1 MPCAA
6 GAINE
11 SLVKALLP
19 LLAALALV
27 ASAHAGSLPGNLNKR
42 LLGTWMGFPH
52 IMTFKK
58 NGVAVAGLGNGY
70 GRGTWKLEGD
80 MLLVTMPKSGLHQF
94 RILSY
99 DTRNNSMTGEYKGQR
114 YPVIKM

>member
-1 MPCAA
+1 M
-6 GAINE
+6 
-11 SLVKALLP
+11 KTLLI
-19 LLAALALV
+19 LLAAAALAV
-27 ASAHAGSLPGNLNKR
+27 SAHAGSLPSNLNKR

-58 NGVAVAGLGNGY
+58 NGVAIAGLGDGY
-70 GRGTWKLEGD
+70 GRGTWQLDGD

-94 RILSY
+94 RIVSF
-99 DTRNNSMTGEYKGQR
+99 DARNNLMTGEYKGQK

>member
-1 MPCAA
+1 M
-6 GAINE
+6 
-11 SLVKALLP
+11 KF
-19 LLAALALV
+19 LLAALAALTLIT
-27 ASAHAGSLPGNLNKR
+27 SAHAASLPGNLERR

-52 IMTFKK
+52 IMTFKR
-58 NGVAVAGLGNGY
+58 NGVAIAGLGSGY

-94 RILSY
+94 RIVSY

-114 YPVIKM
+114 YPVIRM

>member
-1 MPCAA
+1 M
-6 GAINE
+6 
-11 SLVKALLP
+11 KALLT
-19 LLAALALV
+19 LLAAAILI
-27 ASAHAGSLPGNLNKR
+27 ASASAGSLPGNLDKR
-42 LLGTWMGFPH
+42 LSRTWMGFPH

-58 NGVAVAGLGNGY
+58 NGVAIAGLGNGY

-99 DTRNNSMTGEYKGQR
+99 NTRNDSMTGEYKGQR
-114 YPVIKM
+114 YPVVKM

>member
-1 MPCAA
+1 MPYDA
-6 GAINE
+6 GRRNE
-11 SLVKALLP
+11 KSVKAILT
-19 LLAALALV
+19 LAAALV
-27 ASAHAGSLPGNLNKR
+27 LAASAHAGSLPGNLDKR

-58 NGVAVAGLGNGY
+58 NGVAIAGLGSGY

-94 RILSY
+94 RIVKF
-99 DTRNNSMTGEYKGQR
+99 DTMNNSMTGEYKGQK

>member
-1 MPCAA
+1 M
-6 GAINE
+6 
-11 SLVKALLP
+11 KF
-19 LLAALALV
+19 LLAALAALTLLTY
-27 ASAHAGSLPGNLNKR
+27 AHAGSLPGNLEKR
-42 LLGTWMGFPH
+42 LPGTWMGFPH

-58 NGVAVAGLGNGY
+58 NGVAIAGLGNGY
-70 GRGTWKLEGD
+70 GRGTWQLQGD

-99 DTRNNSMTGEYKGQR
+99 DTRNNSMTGEYKGQK

>member
-1 MPCAA
+1 MK
-6 GAINE
+6 
-11 SLVKALLP
+11 VLLP
-19 LLAALALV
+19 FLAIVVLTATG
-27 ASAHAGSLPGNLNKR
+27 HAGNLPGNLDKR

-94 RILSY
+94 RIVKF
-99 DTRNNSMTGEYKGQR
+99 DTLNNSMTGEYKGKR
-114 YPVIKM
+114 YPVIRM

>member
-1 MPCAA
+1 MKV
-6 GAINE
+6 
-11 SLVKALLP
+11 L
-19 LLAALALV
+19 LALV
-27 ASAHAGSLPGNLNKR
+27 TAVALMASAHAGSLPGNLNKR

-58 NGVAVAGLGNGY
+58 NVVAIAGLGSGY

-94 RILSY
+94 RIIKY
-99 DTRNNSMTGEYKGQR
+99 DTLSNTMTGEYKGQT

>member
-1 MPCAA
+1 LPYAA

-11 SLVKALLP
+11 SLVKALLT

-52 IMTFKK
+52 IMTF
-58 NGVAVAGLGNGY
+58 
-70 GRGTWKLEGD
+70 
-80 MLLVTMPKSGLHQF
+80 
-94 RILSY
+94 
-99 DTRNNSMTGEYKGQR
+99 
-114 YPVIKM
+114 

>member
-1 MPCAA
+1 MRKLTITILLAILSVTCLQAA
-6 GAINE
+6 G
-11 SLVKALLP
+11 
-19 LLAALALV
+19 
-27 ASAHAGSLPGNLNKR
+27 LPGNLDKR

-58 NGVAVAGLGNGY
+58 NGVAVAGLGSGY
-70 GRGTWKLEGD
+70 GRGTWQLRGD

-94 RILSY
+94 RIVSY
-99 DTRNNSMTGEYKGQR
+99 DIRNNSMTGEYKGQR

>member
-1 MPCAA
+1 MKS
-6 GAINE
+6 IF
-11 SLVKALLP
+11 LT
-19 LLAALALV
+19 ALV
-27 ASAHAGSLPGNLNKR
+27 ALLSFSTIHAESLPSNLERR
-42 LLGTWMGFPH
+42 LVGTWMGFPH

-70 GRGTWKLEGD
+70 GRGTWRMEGD

-99 DTRNNSMTGEYKGQR
+99 DKANNSMSGEYKGR
-114 YPVIKM
+114 KYPVIKI

>member
-1 MPCAA
+1 MK
-6 GAINE
+6 ILLTLL
-11 SLVKALLP
+11 SVLV
-19 LLAALALV
+19 LV
-27 ASAHAGSLPGNLNKR
+27 ASAHAESLPGNLNKR

-58 NGVAVAGLGNGY
+58 NGVAVAGLGSGY
-70 GRGTWKLEGD
+70 GRGTWRLEGN

-94 RILSY
+94 RIVKY
-99 DTRNNSMTGEYKGQR
+99 DTLSNTMTGEYKGKQ

>member
-1 MPCAA
+1 MRTF
-6 GAINE
+6 
-11 SLVKALLP
+11 
-19 LLAALALV
+19 LAALAALAV
-27 ASAHAGSLPGNLNKR
+27 ILSSAQAADLPNNLQKR

-70 GRGTWKLEGD
+70 GRGSWKVEGD

-94 RILSY
+94 RILKY
-99 DTRNNSMTGEYKGQR
+99 DTANNTMTGEYKGQK
-114 YPVIKM
+114 YPVVRM

>member
-1 MPCAA
+1 MRKFV
-6 GAINE
+6 ITT
-11 SLVKALLP
+11 
-19 LLAALALV
+19 LLAIL
-27 ASAHAGSLPGNLNKR
+27 SATCLHAADLPRNLDRR

-58 NGVAVAGLGNGY
+58 NGVAVAGLGSGY
-70 GRGTWKLEGD
+70 GRGTWQLQGD

-94 RILSY
+94 RIVSY

>member
-1 MPCAA
+1 MRK
-6 GAINE
+6 
-11 SLVKALLP
+11 LVITT
-19 LLAALALV
+19 LLAIL
-27 ASAHAGSLPGNLNKR
+27 SATCLQAADLPRNLDRR
-42 LLGTWMGFPH
+42 LPGTWMGFPH

-58 NGVAVAGLGNGY
+58 NGVAVAGLGSGY
-70 GRGTWKLEGD
+70 GRGTWQLQGD

-99 DTRNNSMTGEYKGQR
+99 DTRTNSMTGEYKGQR

>member
-1 MPCAA
+1 MK
-6 GAINE
+6 I
-11 SLVKALLP
+11 
-19 LLAALALV
+19 LLAFLAAVALA
-27 ASAHAGSLPGNLNKR
+27 ASAHAGSLPSNLSKR

-58 NGVAVAGLGNGY
+58 NGVAIAGLGDGY
-70 GRGTWKLEGD
+70 GRGTWRLEGD

-94 RILSY
+94 RILKF
-99 DTRNNSMTGEYKGQR
+99 DTSNNLMTGEYKGQK

>member
-1 MPCAA
+1 M
-6 GAINE
+6 
-11 SLVKALLP
+11 KF
-19 LLAALALV
+19 LLALATVLTLAV
-27 ASAHAGSLPGNLNKR
+27 AAHADSLPGNLNKR

-58 NGVAVAGLGNGY
+58 NGVAIAGMGDGY
-70 GRGTWKLEGD
+70 GRGTWRLEGD

-94 RILSY
+94 RIVKY
-99 DTRNNSMTGEYKGQR
+99 DTLNNTMTGEYQGKR

>member
-1 MPCAA
+1 M
-6 GAINE
+6 
-11 SLVKALLP
+11 KF
-19 LLAALALV
+19 LLALFMALTLM
-27 ASAHAGSLPGNLNKR
+27 ASAQAGNLPGNLNKR

-58 NGVAVAGLGNGY
+58 NGVAIAGLGNGY

-94 RILSY
+94 RIVKY
-99 DTRNNSMTGEYKGQR
+99 DTLSNTMTGEYKGQK
-114 YPVIKM
+114 YPVVRM

>member
-1 MPCAA
+1 MRK
-6 GAINE
+6 
-11 SLVKALLP
+11 LVITT
-19 LLAALALV
+19 LLAIL
-27 ASAHAGSLPGNLNKR
+27 SATCLQAADLPRNLDRR
-42 LLGTWMGFPH
+42 LPGTWMGFPH

-58 NGVAVAGLGNGY
+58 NGVAVAGLGSGY
-70 GRGTWKLEGD
+70 GRGTWQLQGD

-99 DTRNNSMTGEYKGQR
+99 DTRNNSMTGDYKGQR